1 MTGWGADDDALMEG
15 IGARDPSA
23 LATLYDRHAS
33 VLLALC
39 VRVLRDRM
47 EAEEVLG
54 DVFLEVWNRHD
65 RYARERGAPMAYL
78 TTLTR
83 SRALDRLRARR
94 QRERFFP
101 ATDDSPGREKR
112 SSEPTL
118 EPSPREDALVAER
131 RRRVLGALNGLTAPQ
146 RRAVEL
152 SFFDGLSHSE
162 IALSL
167 GAPLGTVKTRIR
179 QGLTHL
185 REALRDDYDAGA

>member
-23 LATLYDRHAS
+23 LAKLYDRHAP
-33 VLLALC
+33 VLLALS

-54 DVFLEVWNRHD
+54 DVFLEVWSRHD
-65 RYARERGAPMAYL
+65 RYSRDRGAPMAYL
-78 TTLTR
+78 MTLTR

-94 QRERFFP
+94 QRDRFMV
-101 ATDDSPGREKR
+101 ATDESPGLPKR
-112 SSEPTL
+112 SSEATVEPTPL
-118 EPSPREDALVAER
+118 EDALVAER
-131 RRRVLGALNGLTAPQ
+131 RRRVLGALDGLTAPQ

-152 SFFDGLSHSE
+152 AFFDGLSHSE
-162 IALSL
+162 IAESV

-185 REALRDDYDAGA
+185 KKALRDDYDARA